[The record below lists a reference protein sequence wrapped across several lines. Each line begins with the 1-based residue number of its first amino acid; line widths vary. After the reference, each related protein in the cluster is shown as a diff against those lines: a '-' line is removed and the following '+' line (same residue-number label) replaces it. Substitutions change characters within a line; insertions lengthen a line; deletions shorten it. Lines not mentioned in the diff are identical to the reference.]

1 MREREEKLAIQ
12 MKITQIEEEREAADS
27 KRVELEQAL
36 EEFVRTTDKKGKLT
50 ALEKKSSLDVGKEIF
65 KPSL

>member
-50 ALEKKSSLDVGKEIF
+50 ALEKKSSPDVGKEIF
-65 KPSL
+65 EPSL

>member
-50 ALEKKSSLDVGKEIF
+50 ALEKKSSPDVGKEIF
-65 KPSL
+65 KLSL

>member
-1 MREREEKLAIQ
+1 

-50 ALEKKSSLDVGKEIF
+50 ALEKKSSPDVGKEIF
-65 KPSL
+65 KPSP

>member
-50 ALEKKSSLDVGKEIF
+50 ALEKKSSPDVGKEIS